1 MQLLTV
7 LCFVLLLFNSAWTS
21 TTPEDPEESTLT
33 RTKRFWN
40 LAPEPNYEPDQQAIN
55 PVQRPPIGWLIPPD
69 YSPSAQKPSRRR
81 PTTTRPTHGLAYEIV
96 KGVVLAGASNV
107 VGVLSQTTPRPLR
120 WTTASQLKR
129 RVRPSTTTTTTTEV
143 PLQSTFSGL
152 PNPADENSVLV
163 PVTTYG
169 QDNKPIVVY
178 MFVPKDR
185 ILGYQKEDVES
196 SVVED

>member
-40 LAPEPNYEPDQQAIN
+40 LAPEPNYDTELQAIN

-69 YSPSAQKPSRRR
+69 YSPPAPKPSRRR

-107 VGVLSQTTPRPLR
+107 VRVLSQTTPRPLR

-129 RVRPSTTTTTTTEV
+129 R
-143 PLQSTFSGL
+143 SGL